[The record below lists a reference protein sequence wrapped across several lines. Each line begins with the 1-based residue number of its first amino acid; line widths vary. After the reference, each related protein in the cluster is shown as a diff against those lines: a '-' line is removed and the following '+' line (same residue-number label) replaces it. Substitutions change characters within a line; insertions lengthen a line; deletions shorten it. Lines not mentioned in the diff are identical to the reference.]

1 MNILTSL
8 RRKTV
13 KNGHKFTNNVHNKNY
28 KSLNKKYTATRMIHL
43 TILSK
48 IYKKWKKNMTNKQ
61 VLWIQFKNG
70 IILMN

>member
-48 IYKKWKKNMTNKQ
+48 IYKK
-61 VLWIQFKNG
+61 
-70 IILMN
+70 